1 MLGTEDHRKDV
12 DFILNEKR
20 SLEGLKRE
28 VVRSELDF
36 YISSLPPGWRMILAG
51 GARRLGDHVRGQCDS
66 AVDEEVKGEQGRL
79 GPGCGWKVSPAG
91 SLTQRAG

>member
-1 MLGTEDHRKDV
+1 MLGIEDHRKDV

-36 YISSLPPGWRMILAG
+36 YISSLPPGRMILVG

-66 AVDEEVKGEQGRL
+66 AVDEEVKEEVGG
-79 GPGCGWKVSPAG
+79 GWVLDVGGKRV
-91 SLTQRAG
+91 QRDP